1 MPCLNG
7 KRPSAFI
14 VDPHFDELSARARF
28 GEELNAMV
36 QFCLEHGEELATG
49 ETAFSFFSEIRGM
62 QGRSQAA
69 LAGRSDRLA
78 PDRLRLAAAQGQGGR
93 DDRRHLA
100 KVP

>member
-1 MPCLNG
+1 M
-7 KRPSAFI
+7 R
-14 VDPHFDELSARARF
+14 
-28 GEELNAMV
+28 
-36 QFCLEHGEELATG
+36 
-49 ETAFSFFSEIRGM
+49 
-62 QGRSQAA
+62 GRSQAP